1 MKRMDM
7 GISSSLAA
15 AAIQTLS
22 ADGEYVCVC
31 VILCMRFKIE
41 FDQLKSAC

>member
-1 MKRMDM
+1 MVKRMDM

-22 ADGEYVCVC
+22 ADGEYMRVCVC
-31 VILCMRFKIE
+31 VYVCV
-41 FDQLKSAC
+41 CV